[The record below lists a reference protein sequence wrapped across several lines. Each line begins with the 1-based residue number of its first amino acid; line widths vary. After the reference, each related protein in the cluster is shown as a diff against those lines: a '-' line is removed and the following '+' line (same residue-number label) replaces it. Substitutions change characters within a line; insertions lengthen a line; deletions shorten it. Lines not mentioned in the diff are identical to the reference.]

1 MASFLILH
9 GLGGSGPEHWQQW
22 IAGRLRAAGAE
33 VRFPDLPDPDA
44 PQPDAWL
51 QALERERTRDEI
63 VLCHS
68 LGCILWLHH
77 RARGGADAERIL
89 LVAPPS
95 SDADVPEIQSFFP
108 APTDPQLVAN
118 AQLVCGDDDPY
129 CPRGAH
135 VVYAGLGLETTLIEG
150 GGHINVDA
158 GFGAW
163 PALEA
168 WCLDP
173 RAPLDRPAYGAN
185 QGSDT

>member
-1 MASFLILH
+1 MAPFLILH

-22 IAGRLRAAGAE
+22 IAGRLAGAD

-51 QALERERTRDEI
+51 AALEQERTGGEI

-68 LGCILWLHH
+68 LACILWLHH
-77 RARGGADAERIL
+77 RARGGQDAERVL
-89 LVAPPS
+89 FVAPPS
-95 SDADVPEIQSFFP
+95 ADAGVPEIASFFP
-108 APTDPQLVAN
+108 APADPALVAG
-118 AQLVCGDDDPY
+118 ARLVCGDDDPY
-129 CPRGAH
+129 CPGGADR
-135 VVYAGLGLETTLIEG
+135 VYAGLGLETTVIEQ
-150 GGHINVDA
+150 GGHLNPET
-158 GFGAW
+158 GFGPW

-173 RAPLDRPAYGAN
+173 RAPLGRAAYGAN

>member
-9 GLGGSGPEHWQQW
+9 GLAGSGPEHWQQW
-22 IAGRLRAAGAE
+22 IAGRLRAAGAA

-51 QALERERTRDEI
+51 ATLERERTGGET

-77 RARGGADAERIL
+77 RAQGGVDPERVL
-89 LVAPPS
+89 LVSPPS
-95 SDADVPEIQSFFP
+95 PDADVPEIQSFFP
-108 APTDPQLVAN
+108 APVDGGLVGN

-129 CPRGAH
+129 CPGGAH
-135 VVYAGLGLETTLIEG
+135 RVYAQLGLEATVIPR
-150 GGHINVDA
+150 GGHINPET
-158 GFGAW
+158 GFGPW

-173 RAPLDRPAYGAN
+173 HAPLDRPAYGAN